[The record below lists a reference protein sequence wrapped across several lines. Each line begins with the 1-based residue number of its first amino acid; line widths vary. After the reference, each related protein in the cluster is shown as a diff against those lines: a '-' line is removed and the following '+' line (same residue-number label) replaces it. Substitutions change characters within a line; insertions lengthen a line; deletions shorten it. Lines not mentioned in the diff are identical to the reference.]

1 MKRTEP
7 FYRRLDTCNG
17 VTVSSVSS
25 NPEFNPQIAVESLIQ
40 TLQESPSRDL
50 LHVVLTGGGS
60 GMQVNSQLGYVAA
73 SLPDSIW
80 NRVHLWWGDER
91 FVPRDSEQR
100 NDLGIRETL
109 GSFFARDRGHQVA
122 ASDDCPSVHAAAHA
136 YAHELKKF
144 ANPSPR
150 FTFVMLGMGPDG
162 HIASLFPHSRQLRAS
177 EACVAVLDSPKP
189 PPERVT
195 MTFPTLNNSHK
206 TLIFAA
212 GVSKQEALRRVLA
225 PNGSVDETPARGIKA
240 QALEIFG

>member
-1 MKRTEP
+1 MKPTGP
-7 FYRRLDTCNG
+7 FYPLLGTCNG
-17 VTVSSVSS
+17 ASVTSVNS
-25 NPEFNPQIAVESLIQ
+25 NPQFNPQIAVASLIQ
-40 TLQESPSRDL
+40 TLRESSSSDL

-80 NRVHLWWGDER
+80 SRVHLWWGDER

-109 GSFFARDRGHQVA
+109 GPYFTRDRVHQVE
-122 ASDDCPSVHAAAHA
+122 ASDNCPSVHAAAHA
-136 YAHELKKF
+136 YAHKLRMF

-162 HIASLFPHSRQLRAS
+162 HIASLFPHSRQLHAS
-177 EACVAVLDSPKP
+177 EACVAVIDSPKP

-212 GVSKQEALRRVLA
+212 GADKQEALRRVLA
-225 PNGSVDETPARGIKA
+225 PSGSVDETPARGVTA
-240 QALEIFG
+240 QELEIFG